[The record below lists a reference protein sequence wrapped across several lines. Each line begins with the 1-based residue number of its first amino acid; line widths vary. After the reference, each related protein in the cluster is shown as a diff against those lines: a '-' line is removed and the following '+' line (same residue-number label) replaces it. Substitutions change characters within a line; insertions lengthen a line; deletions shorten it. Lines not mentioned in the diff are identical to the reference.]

1 MTALLGGSRAAV
13 LAALRGRLE
22 RAGIET
28 ASSEAETL
36 LLHALG
42 ISRATFWCEP
52 GAILSTGEA
61 AALESLAARRELRVP
76 LQQLIG
82 SVGFHEITLC
92 VESGVFIPRSETE
105 TLVGSVLEALGPA
118 AAASGGRLLD
128 LGAGAGAISVALLA
142 ALPSWTGVAVDC
154 SPLAIALSDKNAAL
168 NGLGSRFQALQ
179 VDFIAA
185 AAATAAAATP
195 AAAAAAPGDTTP
207 AAAAVWAAAPYD
219 LLVSNPPYIPS
230 GTLAALM
237 PEVRD
242 HDPREALDGGADGLD
257 GYRAI
262 ACLLPTL
269 LRREGLLALEI
280 GEDQAD
286 AILSI
291 MGPGLEAPR
300 VRRDLAGRP
309 RVVLGTWRGGVA

>member
-1 MTALLGGSRAAV
+1 MTALLGGTRVAV

-28 ASSEAETL
+28 AASEAETL
-36 LLHALG
+36 LLHVLEV
-42 ISRATFWCEP
+42 SRAAFWCEP
-52 GAILSTGEA
+52 GATLSAREA
-61 AALESLAARRELRVP
+61 EALESLAARRERRVP

-82 SVGFHEITLC
+82 SVGFHEIVLC

-105 TLVGSVLEALGPA
+105 TLVGSVLEVLGPA
-118 AAASGGRLLD
+118 AAGAGGRLLD

-142 ALPSWTGVAVDC
+142 ALPSWVGVAVDI
-154 SPLAIALSDKNAAL
+154 SPMAVSLSDRNAAL
-168 NGLGSRFQALQ
+168 NGLGSRFQALEG
-179 VDFIAA
+179 DFIAA
-185 AAATAAAATP
+185 AAATTAAASGGVTP
-195 AAAAAAPGDTTP
+195 AAAVWGTT
-207 AAAAVWAAAPYD
+207 PYD
-219 LLVSNPPYIPS
+219 LLVANPPYIPS
-230 GTLAALM
+230 GTLAGLM

-242 HDPREALDGGADGLD
+242 HDPHHALDGGADGLD

-262 ACLLPTL
+262 ARLLPAI
-269 LRREGLLALEI
+269 LRRDGLLALEI

-291 MGPGLEAPR
+291 MGSGLEAPQ

-309 RVVLGTWRGGVA
+309 RVILGTWRGGVA

>member
-1 MTALLGGSRAAV
+1 MTALAEGTRAAA
-13 LAALRGRLE
+13 LAAVRDRLD

-28 ASSEAETL
+28 AASEAETL

-42 ISRATFWCEP
+42 ITRAAFWCEP
-52 GAILSTGEA
+52 GATLSAGET
-61 AALESLAARRELRVP
+61 AALESLVARRERRVP

-118 AAASGGRLLD
+118 AAAAGGRLLD

-142 ALPSWTGVAVDC
+142 ALPSWTGVAVDH
-154 SPLAIALSDKNAAL
+154 SPLALALSDKNAAL
-168 NGLGSRFQALQ
+168 NGLGSRFQALEG
-179 VDFIAA
+179 DFIAA
-185 AAATAAAATP
+185 AAATAAA
-195 AAAAAAPGDTTP
+195 TTL
-207 AAAAVWAAAPYD
+207 AAAAVWATAPYD

-230 GTLAALM
+230 GTLAGLM

-257 GYRAI
+257 AYRAI
-262 ACLLPTL
+262 ARLLPTL

-280 GEDQAD
+280 GDDQAD

-309 RVVLGTWRGGVA
+309 RVILGMWRGGVA

>member
-1 MTALLGGSRAAV
+1 MTALTEGTRAAA
-13 LAALRGRLE
+13 LAALRDRLD

-28 ASSEAETL
+28 AASEAETL

-42 ISRATFWCEP
+42 LSRAAFWCEP
-52 GAILSTGEA
+52 GATLSAGET
-61 AALESLAARRELRVP
+61 AALESLASRRERRVP

-118 AAASGGRLLD
+118 AAAAGGRLLD

-154 SPLAIALSDKNAAL
+154 SPLALALSDKNAAL
-168 NGLGSRFQALQ
+168 NGLGSRFQALE

-195 AAAAAAPGDTTP
+195 AAAAAAPGAATP
-207 AAAAVWAAAPYD
+207 AAAVWATAPYD

-230 GTLAALM
+230 GTLAGLM

-257 GYRAI
+257 AYRAI
-262 ACLLPTL
+262 ARLLPTL

-280 GEDQAD
+280 GDDQAD

-309 RVVLGTWRGGVA
+309 RVILGTWRGGVA